1 MRQRLYDLLK
11 IYLDSLKFTLNG
23 EIDEKIFAK
32 IQLLSLN
39 AIRDCNLNAQLKAI
53 QVASHFQVPHD
64 SECKII
70 TAFINLLKHDSNTQ
84 TRLLILDLIVL
95 NDLTFNFIKNML
107 IYDSVEQIRHKALQL
122 VENKVSSKFF
132 DSLFRKQIIDCLLRG
147 QNNDLL
153 KKFCLK
159 WFNFKSQ
166 TTMVEKVYLFICD
179 LDLEGTWFINTDY
192 FELSFA
198 EEKLFKVFSLMYEEI
213 FENNDIEFFSQ
224 EIINSNI
231 DLIRDVNFLFL
242 IRSFVK
248 FYQIDHLAVMANQ
261 LFDKLK
267 LNEIKLLSL
276 YLLISILIDLK
287 MDKVK
292 ILVAVDQLACFND
305 RKFELVYEV
314 LLRQLDNKVK
324 LNFVW
329 KTHNDLVIHK
339 FDKDRLKK
347 FLTIV
352 YILLD
357 SMTDKDF
364 ENSTLLDLNLSLD
377 DQFNFDIDLG
387 QNIIEY
393 FIDTVI
399 VNNISDLDPKVRALT
414 ARALGHASLVSYDIA
429 FSYLQIFYQVIAI
442 LF

>member
-1 MRQRLYDLLK
+1 MRQRLYDILK
-11 IYLDSLKFTLNG
+11 KYLDSIKFTLNG
-23 EIDEKIFAK
+23 EIDDKIFAK
-32 IQLLSLN
+32 IQLFSLN
-39 AIRDCNLNAQLKAI
+39 AIRDCNLNAQLTAI

-70 TAFINLLKHDSNTQ
+70 SAFINLLKHDSNTQ

-95 NDLTFNFIKNML
+95 NDLTFSFIKNMI
-107 IYDSVEQIRHKALQL
+107 IYDSVEQIRNKALHL
-122 VENKVSSKFF
+122 IENKVSRKFF
-132 DSLFRKQIIDCLLRG
+132 DSLFRKQIINCLLISK
-147 QNNDLL
+147 NNDLL

-159 WFNFKSQ
+159 WLNFKNQ
-166 TTMVEKVYLFICD
+166 TSMVEKVYLFICD
-179 LDLEGTWFINTDY
+179 LDLEGTWFTSAD
-192 FELSFA
+192 FFDLSFA
-198 EEKLFKVFSLMYEEI
+198 EERLFKIFDLIFEEI
-213 FENNDIEFFSQ
+213 FEQSDKEIFSQ
-224 EIINSNI
+224 EILNTNT
-231 DLIRDVNFLFL
+231 DFDRDINFLFL

-248 FYQIDHLAVMANQ
+248 FYQRDHLAVIANQ
-261 LFDKLK
+261 LFDNLK
-267 LNEIKLLSL
+267 NNYDKVLTL

-292 ILVAVDQLACFND
+292 ILVEVDQIACFND
-305 RKFELVYEV
+305 RTFELVYEV
-314 LLRQLDNKVK
+314 LLRQLDNKVR

-329 KTHNDLVIHK
+329 KNYNDLIIYK

-377 DQFNFDIDLG
+377 DQFNYDLDLG

-393 FIDTVI
+393 FIDKAI

-429 FSYLQIFYQVIAI
+429 FSYLQIFYQVRDKI
-442 LF
+442 F